1 MQTCLVFISLFI
13 SMSNYDLLSKWRK
26 ALAEQKETTPVTIP
40 LKPDTKPETS
50 VYKDFISSIEKSAGL
65 DPKEQ
70 EKKAKEQEKEDPN
83 CKIKTACNCLDRSET
98 SLEVSEI
105 QEILNKYFASTG
117 ESIKLDVSG
126 ECDLETQKA
135 IMRFQKNTGIECDG
149 CVGDET
155 HGKMLD
161 LKLTEKPITTYV
173 PAPTSDTDV
182 GDESID
188 DVVLYSATAGGTEG
202 TISIKSNDPSR
213 PYGFKK
219 EIPAGLYNGVDFSR
233 ELNAKDLKPRG
244 RTKYCWG
251 NPVLLKA
258 IKDAADAVTKNF
270 PEQSGKGIATLW
282 SVSGKTGGPKIANY
296 RTGRYHNSHQTGLDC
311 DIGFYQNTN
320 KPIPGT
326 LNTYT
331 KKQRQNFIDSKK
343 DLQSLGISRLFDM
356 PRNITFLDH
365 LIRNPAIKLVF
376 IDQPIIGAM
385 RRWLEEN
392 DNEGK
397 FSTLY
402 SELKK
407 RRGKVY
413 EPGMMGHH
421 NHYHVRAEFPP
432 GSPTMRE
439 FKKMRLAARK
449 SGVKNVPITTEDL
462 NKYSFYFGTVDGQL
476 IDSHNANA
484 EFYGASIQK
493 PIAALAQLI
502 QYKNDPAR
510 KLNDK
515 EIGMLLSYSKSSEGS
530 NRVNRRISPGNRSKS
545 YERGE
550 GATEVGKIDPAI
562 LRQILRVFDISNQ
575 KFTYGRSNNKQSA
588 LDYYKFLSGLERM
601 TTGKPRNKAEEE
613 FAEKYEPEMKQVIGA
628 LKKRRYAAHIKNG
641 FRSAGITNFWGK
653 GGRASGS
660 LNYGIVIDGKYVLVI
675 YTRFSEERYGTP
687 GFNKT
692 GAGGTHTAKMFT
704 IIKKLVDK
712 IK

>member
-1 MQTCLVFISLFI
+1 MQTGLVFISLFI
-13 SMSNYDLLSKWRK
+13 SMSNYDLLSKWRR

-40 LKPDTKPETS
+40 LKPDAKPETS

-149 CVGDET
+149 CVGDQT
-155 HGKMLD
+155 HSKMLE
-161 LKLTEKPITTYV
+161 LKLTAKAVTTYV
-173 PAPTSDTDV
+173 PVPASSPTKEKDLTNTQPTSGEEYRSSASMSHVEEAKKEMKLFKNGKIKEWEEDAWPHIAKYWKHIGYTWAEKGTKNGFYGRAGKDNKWHWSAAFIQYCMRGNAEFKKLRWSGSKPGNHQYYWRAAKMNTKKLEAGNLRKGEWFYLSMAQAARIGYDPQV
-182 GDESID
+182 GDILFIGNAKPKHHGDIVISTTGGP
-188 DVVLYSATAGGTEG
+188 ATAGGYQKVGGNNSHSVMLQWRKNTGLITQNPAAYDLFRGISPGSQNSETKYSAVSKKEAGKYSYILG
-202 TISIKSNDPSR
+202 TI
-213 PYGFKK
+213 
-219 EIPAGLYNGVDFSR
+219 AG
-233 ELNAKDLKPRG
+233 
-244 RTKYCWG
+244 
-251 NPVLLKA
+251 
-258 IKDAADAVTKNF
+258 
-270 PEQSGKGIATLW
+270 
-282 SVSGKTGGPKIANY
+282 
-296 RTGRYHNSHQTGLDC
+296 
-311 DIGFYQNTN
+311 DI
-320 KPIPGT
+320 I
-326 LNTYT
+326 
-331 KKQRQNFIDSKK
+331 
-343 DLQSLGISRLFDM
+343 
-356 PRNITFLDH
+356 
-365 LIRNPAIKLVF
+365 
-376 IDQPIIGAM
+376 
-385 RRWLEEN
+385 E
-392 DNEGK
+392 
-397 FSTLY
+397 
-402 SELKK
+402 
-407 RRGKVY
+407 
-413 EPGMMGHH
+413 
-421 NHYHVRAEFPP
+421 
-432 GSPTMRE
+432 
-439 FKKMRLAARK
+439 
-449 SGVKNVPITTEDL
+449 
-462 NKYSFYFGTVDGQL
+462 
-476 IDSHNANA
+476 SHNPNT

-502 QYKNDPAR
+502 QYKNDSAR

-675 YTRFSEERYGTP
+675 YTRFSEEKYGTP
-687 GFNKT
+687 GYNKT

-704 IIKKLVDK
+704 IIKKLVNK